1 VLACGQPKETL
12 LLARNVVMTGF
23 PTTDVRTSKSYS
35 MDHDA
40 RIKAATDD
48 LESRN
53 HPNVTAT
60 ATEWKIAH
68 ETLSKRFRNHCYETV
83 GIVDK

>member
-1 VLACGQPKETL
+1 VKMCGRPKEIPP
-12 LLARNVVMTGF
+12 LAHNVVMTVF

-48 LESRN
+48 LESQD
-53 HPNVTAT
+53 HPNVTAI
-60 ATEWKIAH
+60 ATKWKIAH
-68 ETLSKRFRNHCYETV
+68 RTLSKRNHCYETV